1 MEFNEQV
8 ERSIQKK
15 FRKEIW
21 IRFIQSIKEYD
32 LIQAGDHIAV
42 CISGGKDSM
51 CMAKCFQLLA
61 RHSEIPFTADYL
73 VMDPGYNAINRQRIL
88 DNAEVMQIPIHL
100 FETQIFDIVAEVDTS
115 PCYLCAKMRR
125 GHLYKQAQELGCN
138 KIALAHHFDDAI
150 ETVLMSMLYSGEL
163 KTMMPKLH
171 SAHFPGME
179 LIRPM
184 YMVREADVIAWRQY
198 NGLSFIQCAC
208 RFTENC
214 VLGDNGGGSKRQE
227 MKALIKQFRQ
237 TSPVIDLN
245 LFRSMHNVN
254 LDAIIGWRKNGERH
268 SFLDDYEE

>member
-21 IRFIQSIKEYD
+21 IRFIQSIKKYD
-32 LIQAGDHIAV
+32 LIQAGDRIAV

-61 RHSEIPFTADYL
+61 RHSEIPFAADYL

-88 DNAEVMQIPIHL
+88 DNAEAMQIPIHL

-254 LDAIIGWRKNGERH
+254 LDAIIGWRQNGERH
-268 SFLDDYEE
+268 SFLDDYDE

>member
-32 LIQAGDHIAV
+32 LIQAGDRIAV

-88 DNAEVMQIPIHL
+88 DNAEAMQIPIHL

>member
-32 LIQAGDHIAV
+32 LIQAGDRIAV

-61 RHSEIPFTADYL
+61 RHSEIPFAADYL

-88 DNAEVMQIPIHL
+88 DNAEAMQIPIHL

-227 MKALIKQFRQ
+227 MKALVKQFRQ

>member
-32 LIQAGDHIAV
+32 LIQAGDRIAV

-61 RHSEIPFTADYL
+61 RHSEIPFAADYL
-73 VMDPGYNAINRQRIL
+73 GMDPGYNAINRQRIL
-88 DNAEVMQIPIHL
+88 DNAEAMQIPIHL

-227 MKALIKQFRQ
+227 MKALVKQFRQ

>member
-1 MEFNEQV
+1 MVFNEQV

-61 RHSEIPFTADYL
+61 RHSEIPFSAEYL
-73 VMDPGYNAINRQRIL
+73 VMDPGYNAINRQHIL
-88 DNAEVMQIPIHL
+88 DNAEAMQIPIHL
-100 FETQIFDIVAEVDTS
+100 FETQIFEIVAEVDTS
-115 PCYLCAKMRR
+115 PCYLCARMRR

-163 KTMMPKLH
+163 KTMMPKLY

-227 MKALIKQFRQ
+227 MKALVKQFRQ

-268 SFLDDYEE
+268 SFLDDYGD

>member
-1 MEFNEQV
+1 MEFYEQV

-15 FRKEIW
+15 YRKEIW
-21 IRFIQSIKEYD
+21 IRFIQSIKEYN
-32 LIQAGDHIAV
+32 LIQEGDHVAV

-61 RHSEIPFTADYL
+61 RHSEVPFTAEYL

-88 DNAEVMQIPIHL
+88 DNADAMQIPIHL

-125 GHLYKQAQELGCN
+125 GHLYKQAQDLGCN

-184 YMVREADVIAWRQY
+184 YMVREADIIAWRQY
-198 NGLSFIQCAC
+198 NALSFIQCAC

-227 MKALIKQFRQ
+227 MKALVKQFRQ
-237 TSPVIDLN
+237 TSPVIDMN
-245 LFRSMHNVN
+245 IFRSMHNVN
-254 LDAIIGWRKNGERH
+254 LDAIIGWRQNGKRH
-268 SFLDDYEE
+268 SFLDEYGE